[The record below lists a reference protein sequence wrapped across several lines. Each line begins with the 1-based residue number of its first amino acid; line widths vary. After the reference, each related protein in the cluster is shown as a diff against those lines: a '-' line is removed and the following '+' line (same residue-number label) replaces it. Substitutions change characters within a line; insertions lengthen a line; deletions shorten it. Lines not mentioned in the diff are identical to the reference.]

1 MAYRLL
7 INGSDFLAP
16 PIQTLMY
23 VIQKVSK
30 YTYVYMC

>member
-7 INGSDFLAP
+7 INGSDFLVP

-23 VIQKVSK
+23 VICNVSK
-30 YTYVYMC
+30 YTDVYMC